1 MKSTS
6 PVPSMF
12 RVPPLWGVPEPG
24 LRPWVPDDS
33 EVEPEPPEP
42 PDDELPLLHAA
53 MTDTAAT
60 RPTLE
65 ANALERFRIDT
76 LLSIPCISRE
86 AVHRRNRPGAD
97 QPPGVTTRQPRQAV
111 GTS

>member
-1 MKSTS
+1 
-6 PVPSMF
+6 MF
-12 RVPPLWGVPEPG
+12 RVPPVLGLPVPG
-24 LRPWVPDDS
+24 LRPCVPDDRD
-33 EVEPEPPEP
+33 VEPEFPEP
-42 PDDELPLLHAA
+42 PDDELPLLLQAA
-53 MTDTAAT
+53 TTDAAAT
-60 RPTLE
+60 RPTPE

-111 GTS
+111 ATS